1 MVTLIKAKNFPP
13 DDSVTSSSNLRLAWL
28 ELRKLGKP
36 IWLSCHRNG
45 VSLTFSFLSAMAAV
59 LSLTA
64 VASAADMRA
73 STKAPPRSQTCNVNW
88 FQGWYVGLNFGA
100 GGYMAYRT
108 DQDGQLIN
116 AVNGQLI
123 NVSTYTQRQ
132 SGIFGG
138 GGQFGYNWTTC
149 NGLFGFEVDGS
160 HGSIVVSTA
169 VLPNSPNADVSI
181 TSRFND
187 LVTAR
192 VRTGVVVDNVL
203 LYVTGGVAAV
213 HTLTTYLNFVGDQF
227 TFSDWRAGWV
237 AGVGAE
243 LAITS
248 NISARSEVLYV
259 GAGDR
264 TFTFVS
270 PTLGPGNFAHSDS
283 MWLARLGLNVKLGFD
298 PAIPT
303 Y

>member
-1 MVTLIKAKNFPP
+1 VTLLEAKSFQS
-13 DDSVTSSSNLRLAWL
+13 DDSVTSTSILLLAWL
-28 ELRKLGKP
+28 ELRNLGKLV
-36 IWLSCHRNG
+36 WWSCHPNG
-45 VSLTFSFLSAMAAV
+45 ASSLTSPLFRTLATV
-59 LSLTA
+59 LALTA
-64 VASAADMRA
+64 VASAADTRA
-73 STKAPPRSQTCNVNW
+73 PIKAPPSSQTCTVNW

-100 GGYMAYRT
+100 GGYTASRT

-116 AVNGQLI
+116 VVNGQVI
-123 NVSTYTQRQ
+123 NVTTYTQRQ

-192 VRTGVVVDNVL
+192 VRTGIVVDNVL
-203 LYVTGGVAAV
+203 LYVTGGVATV
-213 HTLTTYLNFVGDQF
+213 HTLTTYLNLVGDQF
-227 TFSDWRAGWV
+227 TFSDWRTGWV
-237 AGVGAE
+237 AGIGAE

-248 NISARSEVLYV
+248 NISARSDVLYV

-270 PTLGPGNFAHSDS
+270 PTLGPGNYAHSDS
-283 MWLARLGLNVKLGFD
+283 MWLARVGLNVKLGFD

>member
-1 MVTLIKAKNFPP
+1 MSLVRRA
-13 DDSVTSSSNLRLAWL
+13 SSSITRAGDRHTPKI
-28 ELRKLGKP
+28 RKDATRTKL
-36 IWLSCHRNG
+36 LC
-45 VSLTFSFLSAMAAV
+45 LTPALFIAIAVGSAD
-59 LSLTA
+59 
-64 VASAADMRA
+64 AADRRVP
-73 STKAPPRSQTCNVNW
+73 TKAPSPPPPCTVNW
-88 FQGWYVGLNFGA
+88 YQGWYVGLNFGA
-100 GGYMAYRT
+100 GGYTTSRT

-116 AVNGQLI
+116 GVNGQTI
-123 NVSTYTQRQ
+123 YVNTYTQRQ
-132 SGIFGG
+132 TGIFGG

-149 NGLFGFEVDGS
+149 NGLFGFEIDGS

-169 VLPNSPNADVSI
+169 ALPNSPNVDVSI

-192 VRTGVVVDNVL
+192 VRTGIVMDNVL

-227 TFSDWRAGWV
+227 TFSDWRMGWV

-270 PTLGPGNFAHSDS
+270 PILGPGNYAHSDS